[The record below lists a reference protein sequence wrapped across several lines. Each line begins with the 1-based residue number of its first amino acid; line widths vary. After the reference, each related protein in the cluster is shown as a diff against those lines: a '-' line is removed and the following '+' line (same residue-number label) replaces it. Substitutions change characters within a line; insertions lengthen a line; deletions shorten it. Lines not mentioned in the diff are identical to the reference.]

1 MRPGL
6 RIERLDGSD
15 IRAGAD
21 DLAHIMVDCVAK
33 GASLGFLKPLDPA
46 DALAFWQA
54 VAHEVDEG
62 ITICLAAVFDDAVV
76 GSVQI
81 RLVLKPNQPH
91 RAEIAKLMVSP
102 DMRRRGIGTMLMA
115 FAEAEA
121 RAAGRTLLVLDALK
135 GTPAE
140 ALYHALGYRPAGTI
154 PNYALFPDGEMGDT
168 TIFYKE
174 V

>member
-6 RIERLDGSD
+6 RIERLTGPD

-21 DLAHIMVDCVAK
+21 DLAQIMVECVAL
-33 GASLGFLKPLDPA
+33 GGSLGFLNPLDPE
-46 DALAFWQA
+46 DAMAFWQA
-54 VAHEVDEG
+54 IAHEVDDDV
-62 ITICLAAVFDDAVV
+62 TLCLAAVLDDALI

-102 DMRRRGIGTMLMA
+102 AHRRRGVGSMLMA

-140 ALYHALGYRPAGTI
+140 ALYHALGYRRAGTI
-154 PNYALFPDGEMGDT
+154 PNYALFPDGAMGDT